1 MLKAIIEH
9 VLALSYDCSNLA
21 FKVDQPLNFSDLK
34 PHRCDVSVLTNSA
47 KFNAVQLLFSN

>member
-1 MLKAIIEH
+1 MYLPYPTTAATLF
-9 VLALSYDCSNLA
+9 VA